1 MTIDTNCRFRI
12 MDNNFADLESS
23 KVSKS
28 SELAAFPASNAIN
41 NKLRSKTWVTSGYFK
56 IDDSNKNIYIND
68 GTDKTAVITTSS
80 TAYTTPDLLAAEITA
95 KLNSVSSGW
104 TCSYIRS
111 EENFVFGFFHASAT
125 LKLSNR
131 TNAIWDTIGFTS
143 NIDDSFTNSTKA
155 TDTRIHTSEF
165 IEFDLSF
172 NAQIDFIA
180 MIGPLDEKFPLTKD
194 AVITVK
200 ANNLKD
206 RWDTAPLSF
215 EVEST
220 EFGIFKFLDD
230 IEDTSF
236 RHWRIEVSNPNHI
249 SSNGP
254 SLHFGYIYLGDYVSL
269 TKRNI
274 ESGFTKVRTD
284 KSIMQTSESGV
295 SYFDKKTKFVEYSN
309 IGVKF
314 IDKEQ
319 RFLFE
324 KLFRKT
330 GVVEPFFIS
339 LDPKLKIDNFLW
351 ENTRYVRFKNEPKFN
366 HIKGEYYNISIELIE
381 VI

>member
-12 MDNNFADLESS
+12 MDNNFADLEAS
-23 KVSKS
+23 KVTKS
-28 SELAAFPASNAIN
+28 SELAAFPASNTVN
-41 NKLRSKTWVTSGYFK
+41 NKLRSKTWRTSGYFK
-56 IDDSNKNIYIND
+56 IDDSNKNVYIND

-80 TAYTTPDLLAAEITA
+80 TAYTTPDLLAAEITT

-104 TCSYIRS
+104 TCSYIKS
-111 EENFVFGFFHASAT
+111 NDSFIFGFFHASAT

-131 TNAIWDTIGFTS
+131 VNAIWDTIGFTS
-143 NIDDSFTNSTKA
+143 NIDDTFTNSTKA

-165 IEFDLSF
+165 IEFDLSY

-180 MIGPLDEKFPLTKD
+180 MIGPLDEKFTLSKHSL
-194 AVITVK
+194 ITIK

-206 RWDTAPLSF
+206 RWDTAPLNIQL
-215 EVEST
+215 EST
-220 EFGIFKFLDD
+220 KFGIFKFFDE

-236 RHWRIEVSNPNHI
+236 RHWRIEIFDVDNN

-254 SLHFGYIYLGDYVSL
+254 SLYFGYIYLGDYVSL

-274 ESGFTKVRTD
+274 ESGFTKVQTD
-284 KSIMQTSESGV
+284 KSIVQTSESGV

-309 IGVKF
+309 TGIKF

-319 RFLFE
+319 RFIFE

-330 GVVEPFFIS
+330 GIIEPFFIS
-339 LDPKLKIDNFLW
+339 LDPKLKVDNFLW
-351 ENTRYVRFKNEPKFN
+351 ENTRYVRFKNEPKFT
-366 HIKGEYYNISIELIE
+366 HVKGEYYNIAIDLVE